1 MGILHKT
8 RKARGAVLAAVF
20 FLAAGFVA
28 AQEQAVNRTVQ
39 AGVFNFE
46 GYHSKDAQ
54 GNLYGY
60 GIEFLELVSE
70 YSHLNFEYV
79 GYDKSWD
86 QMLAMLESGEI
97 DMVTSARKTA
107 ERENNF
113 AFSLPIGR
121 NNTVLSVKSDNTRL
135 YGGDYRTYDGMTV
148 GIIDGSSQNDILVD
162 FARSHGFSYKTRKYD
177 DAQKLAADLQNGTID
192 AILSS
197 NLRKT
202 TDEKTLD

>member
-1 MGILHKT
+1 MSILHKT

-20 FLAAGFVA
+20 FLAAGFVS

-79 GYDKSWD
+79 GYDKSWE
-86 QMLAMLESGEI
+86 QMLAMLEGGEI
-97 DMVTSARKTA
+97 D
-107 ERENNF
+107 
-113 AFSLPIGR
+113 
-121 NNTVLSVKSDNTRL
+121 
-135 YGGDYRTYDGMTV
+135 
-148 GIIDGSSQNDILVD
+148 
-162 FARSHGFSYKTRKYD
+162 
-177 DAQKLAADLQNGTID
+177 
-192 AILSS
+192 
-197 NLRKT
+197 
-202 TDEKTLD
+202 